1 MSTSIVHEVNTNSTN
16 RRENVVSS
24 QEITSRK
31 WKFDSIFKVIAGI
44 IYGFFF
50 GMLPATFIFNG
61 SIEASNPPIYEIGA
75 IVALLAIG
83 TLSLAIIFWLF
94 KGDIKKKHPL
104 AYALVHVLN
113 AAMLSVGITVV
124 SVISTYSES
133 NNVDR
138 YLILSI
144 AYGSWAL
151 AITIVSFVTMLV
163 YKKQYPLS
171 WSRVPFAIFSF
182 LFAGLVELFIYLSA
196 NINLK
201 YELNNQ
207 SILYSILGL
216 VSFVA
221 ALLVFGLAVVFIK
234 RYRDVLLGERTEY
247 EIDTIRDW
255 EGARVFA
262 LIMSSV
268 MILTYSV
275 SLIINQKISSFIQI
289 PLFVEIAVDL
299 VLVVPYIIII
309 SYIKIQNMKNSSQG
323 FHISRIFKTIDN
335 GLMLDVFA
343 WIIVVKSALIQ
354 GIYYDDKTITSEIKI
369 LMLIITFA
377 SLLILY
383 AFTTI
388 VQINVPNLRNTAVTI
403 PTLSFSL
410 ILGLFTILFGGF
422 LYRDSS
428 NADLDKLAISP
439 LVFVFMSVIVLSGMS
454 ISLVIKIC
462 MVAKIFKSN
471 WRKEEQ
477 IDKTELAQKQ
487 EQDANDLIGE
497 RTREV
502 DIDEELKAEVQEVQ
516 EAQDEFRTTLN
527 ESIEG

>member
-1 MSTSIVHEVNTNSTN
+1 MSTSIAQEVNTNNTD
-16 RRENVVSS
+16 RRESVVSS

-61 SIEASNPPIYEIGA
+61 SIEASNPPIYEISA
-75 IVALLAIG
+75 IVALLAIS
-83 TLSLAIIFWLF
+83 TLSLALIFWLF

-113 AAMLSVGITVV
+113 AAILSVGITVV
-124 SVISTYSES
+124 SAISNYSES

-138 YLILSI
+138 YLILAI
-144 AYGSWAL
+144 AYGAWAL
-151 AITIVSFVTMLV
+151 IMAIVSVVTMSV

-171 WSRVPFAIFSF
+171 WSRAPFAIFSF

-196 NINLK
+196 NIDLK
-201 YELNNQ
+201 DGLNNQ
-207 SILYSILGL
+207 SILFAVLGL
-216 VSFVA
+216 VSFVI
-221 ALLVFGLAVVFIK
+221 ALLVFGLATAFIK

-255 EGARVFA
+255 ESARVFA
-262 LIMSSV
+262 LIMSSA

-275 SLIINQKISSFIQI
+275 ALIINQTISFSQI
-289 PLFVEIAVDL
+289 PLFVEIAIDVI
-299 VLVVPYIIII
+299 LVVPYIIII
-309 SYIKIQNMKNSSQG
+309 SYIKIQNMKNSNQG
-323 FHISRIFKTIDN
+323 FYISRIFKTIDN
-335 GLMLDVFA
+335 GLLLDVFA

-354 GIYYDDKTITSEIKI
+354 GIYYDDNSITSEIKA

-377 SLLILY
+377 SLLVLY

-388 VQINVPNLRNTAVTI
+388 IQVNIPNLRNTAITI
-403 PTLSFSL
+403 PTLSFAL
-410 ILGLFTILFGGF
+410 ILGLFTILFGGY
-422 LYRDSS
+422 LYRDSNIS
-428 NADLDKLAISP
+428 DPEKLTISP
-439 LVFVFMSVIVLSGMS
+439 LVFVFMSVIVLAGMS

-471 WRKEEQ
+471 WKKEEQ
-477 IDKTELAQKQ
+477 VDKSELAQKQ
-487 EQDANDLIGE
+487 AQDVNDLIGE
-497 RTREV
+497 RTKEV
-502 DIDEELKAEVQEVQ
+502 DIEAIKQTKNKQQVQ
-516 EAQDEFRTTLN
+516 EFRTALN
-527 ESIEG
+527 ESIKD